1 MNPDTSLKH
10 RTLTSDILLLITSA
24 IWGFAFVAQ
33 RAGMAYIGPFL
44 FNGIRFLLGS
54 LALLGVL
61 FGMFRVTQK
70 GQSFRA
76 YLLQREH
83 VTAGFLAGIAL
94 TLGASFQ
101 QMGIVSTTA
110 GKAGFITGLYVILVP
125 ILGIFLG
132 KRSYPEAWVGAVF
145 AVIGLYFLTIGHR
158 FSIAMGDLL
167 VLISAVFWAA
177 HVHIIDHY
185 TSRMD
190 SLPLAFFQFF
200 FCGWVSLGL
209 AIVLE
214 PVEVPAIRAAWIP
227 IAYAGLLST
236 AVAYTLQVVA
246 QKQAHHTHA
255 AILLSLEAVFA
266 VIGGMWLLNETLTL
280 RQWLGIA
287 LMFSGMLLSQF
298 RWFSRRR
305 TSVR

>member
-54 LALLGVL
+54 VALLGVL
-61 FGMFRVTQK
+61 FIMFRTIQK
-70 GQSFRA
+70 GKSFLS
-76 YLLQREH
+76 YLLRKEH

-125 ILGIFLG
+125 LLGIFLG
-132 KRSYPEAWVGAVF
+132 KRSYPEAWMGAVF

-158 FSIAMGDLL
+158 FSIAMGDVL
-167 VLISAVFWAA
+167 VFISAFFWAA
-177 HVHIIDHY
+177 HVHIIDQY
-185 TSRMD
+185 TSKMD

-200 FCGWVSLGL
+200 FCGWVSLGI
-209 AIVLE
+209 AVFLE
-214 PVEVPAIRAAWIP
+214 PIQLPAIMAAWIP

-246 QKQAHHTHA
+246 QKEAHHTHA

-266 VIGGMWLLNETLTL
+266 VIGGMWLLNESLTL

-287 LMFSGMLLSQF
+287 LMFSGMVLSQL
-298 RWFSRRR
+298 RWFSRKKA
-305 TSVR
+305 